1 MYSKKE
7 KLIMTTKCSGCG
19 RNITDNELITSDFVL
34 CKYDSKFTPKNNVKG
49 GYFNKMAKKL
59 VTKKSTRTLKNVKVL
74 EMIKGKKSNE
84 EILKKTGI
92 SKPYLYK
99 LRNR

>member
-1 MYSKKE
+1 
-7 KLIMTTKCSGCG
+7 MTTRCSGCK
-19 RNITDNELITSDFVL
+19 RNITDNELVTSDFVL
-34 CKYDSKFTPKNNVKG
+34 CKPCSKFTPKNNVKG
-49 GYFNKMAKKL
+49 GQFKQMAKI
-59 VTKKSTRTLKNVKVL
+59 VKKSTRTLKNIKVL